1 MIDVV
6 VAVFRDNEDRVL
18 IVQRNFKKHHGGF
31 WEFPGEKLQKK
42 KHVNRQ
48 L

>member
-18 IVQRNFKKHHGGF
+18 IVQRKFKK
-31 WEFPGEKLQKK
+31 QKI
-42 KHVNRQ
+42 H
-48 L
+48 LL